1 MGESWQTFKELI
13 RMHSERLTKED
24 PVEKF
29 KDILSTL
36 IIQGK
41 VGLEGKINN
50 LDILGS
56 KDGEFIGYHDE
67 DFLYLIPS
75 AIWRSIQMYSRDSNS
90 TFPVSKNT
98 LYQML
103 RNKGWIETYDR
114 ENVVVIKTGSKT
126 KRVLKI
132 CRHYIFDN

>member
-1 MGESWQTFKELI
+1 MAESWEIFKDAIKE
-13 RMHSERLTKED
+13 HSDRLQKED

-50 LDILGS
+50 LDILGNR
-56 KDGEFIGYHDE
+56 DGEFIGYHDE

-103 RNKGWIETYDR
+103 RNKGWIEVQGDR
-114 ENVVVIKTGSKT
+114 NVVKVRIGTESK
-126 KRVLKI
+126 RILKI
-132 CRHYIFDN
+132 YKHYIFDI

>member
-1 MGESWQTFKELI
+1 MLDPDRKKE
-13 RMHSERLTKED
+13 ERLQKED

-36 IIQGK
+36 ILQDK
-41 VGLEGKINN
+41 VGLEGKNN
-50 LDILGS
+50 SLDILGN

-75 AIWRSIQMYSRDSNS
+75 AIWRSLQMYSRDSNS

-103 RNKGWIETYDR
+103 RNKGWIEGDGNRNTVY
-114 ENVVVIKTGSKT
+114 VWLQGKTQK
-126 KRVLKI
+126 VLK
-132 CRHYIFDN
+132 CHRSYILTI